1 MSKKVPSQDQARWPL
16 LRSLVIYAALYSALI
31 SPWIVGALTIPW
43 DAKAHFY
50 PQFVFMAQAFAAGD
64 TAAWNPFI
72 FAGHPQIADPQSLI
86 FSPPHFIVAL
96 FNGAP
101 SLLVADAIVFAMLF
115 AGAVALILYARD
127 HQWHPAG
134 ALIAALA
141 FSLGGSAAWRLQ
153 HVGQILSLSWFA
165 ISFFL
170 LARTQSR
177 ASWGWGLFAGLAIG
191 FMLAG
196 RDQVAYLGAWLL
208 CLYAVMGL
216 AGRDWR
222 RLLWPLCVTALTALL
237 VAALPIL
244 FSLALAGLSNRSAI
258 DLLGAERGSLHPA
271 SLLTLIVGNLFGV
284 TGPLAEFWGPPSPAW
299 GVTDL
304 FLARNMGAL
313 YAGLL
318 PMAGLLFVLFRR
330 QIFSRE
336 ARFFSISLILM
347 IVYALGRYTPIFA
360 WIHAFV
366 PGVDL
371 FRRPADATFLIGF
384 CIAMLGGYGIHLF
397 IVDGWRWARE
407 GVAIFG
413 TLILVMVIA
422 TALAITKGQLP
433 KAAPALMMTGLSL
446 LILAGTFFGLALV
459 RRRPLLAT
467 GLVAA
472 TLSLD
477 LALTNAP
484 NESTALPR
492 ALYAMLEAEQQH
504 DTLSFIKERLKDPQ
518 NPDRR
523 DRVEL
528 VALGFDW
535 PNAAMVQR
543 IETTLGYN
551 PLRLGYYAQA
561 TGAQDHAALASQK
574 GRAALLPSYRSPL
587 ANLLGVRYIVT
598 AAPLVELDP
607 LARDADFPMIARIG
621 EHRIYSNPRALPRV
635 LFVPQAQAADQ
646 NALLQSGQWGAG
658 FDPSRLVLIAPDEAK
673 KLDQGSDGQ
682 ARLVRYENGRV
693 IVATSSARGG
703 ILVLND
709 VYHPWWRATI
719 DGTPVTIMRANGIFR
734 AVAVP
739 SGQHEVVF
747 EFMPFRGLAQD
758 VIKKITSALKG

>member
-1 MSKKVPSQDQARWPL
+1 MSNKTPSQDSARWPL
-16 LRSLVIYAALYSALI
+16 LRSVALYAVLYAALI
-31 SPWIVGALTIPW
+31 SPWLVGALTIPW

-64 TAAWNPFI
+64 TPAWNPFI

-86 FSPPHFIVAL
+86 FSPPHLIVAL

-115 AGAVALILYARD
+115 AGAVALIFYARD

-134 ALIAALA
+134 ALVAALA

-165 ISFFL
+165 IAFFL
-170 LARTQSR
+170 LARAQAR
-177 ASWGWGLFAGLAIG
+177 ASWGWGLAAGLAIG

-216 AGRDWR
+216 AGRHWR
-222 RLLWPLCVTALTALL
+222 ALLIPLSVTGITALL

-271 SLLTLIVGNLFGV
+271 SLLTLVVGNLFGV

-299 GVTDL
+299 GFTDL

-318 PMAGLLFVLFRR
+318 PLAGLIVLLFRR
-330 QIFSRE
+330 EIFAPSI
-336 ARFFSISLILM
+336 RFFTISVILLLI
-347 IVYALGRYTPIFA
+347 YALGRYTPLFA
-360 WIHAFV
+360 FIHAYV

-371 FRRPADATFLIGF
+371 FRRPADATFLLGF
-384 CIAMLGGYGIHLF
+384 CLAMLGGYGVHRL
-397 IVDGWRWARE
+397 VVAGWRWSRE

-413 TLILVMVIA
+413 TILCVVVMA
-422 TALAITKGQLP
+422 AALAISKGQLP
-433 KAAPALMMTGLSL
+433 KAAPALVITGLSA
-446 LILAGTFFGLALV
+446 LILASTFAVLALV
-459 RRRPLLAT
+459 RRRPILASALIA
-467 GLVAA
+467 GS
-472 TLSLD
+472 LSLD

-492 ALYAMLEAEQQH
+492 ALYAMLETQQQN
-504 DTLSFIKERLKDPQ
+504 DTLRFLKDRLQETQ

-535 PNAAMVQR
+535 PNAAMIQQ

-551 PLRLGYYAQA
+551 PLRLAYYAQA

-574 GRAALLPSYRSPL
+574 GRAPLLPSYRSPL

-598 AAPLVELDP
+598 AAPLQELDP
-607 LARDADFPMIARIG
+607 LAREADFPLIARIG
-621 EHRIYSNPRALPRV
+621 EHQIYSNPRALPRV
-635 LFVPQAQAADQ
+635 MFVPRAQAADQ
-646 NALLQSGQWGAG
+646 NALIQSGQWGAG
-658 FDPSRLVLIAPDEAK
+658 FDPLRVALVSPDDAK
-673 KLDQGSDGQ
+673 RLDQGSEGQ

-693 IVATSSARGG
+693 IVAASSARGG

-709 VYHPWWRATI
+709 VYHPWWRASI
-719 DGTPVTIMRANGIFR
+719 DGTPVSIMRANGIFR
-734 AVAVP
+734 AVALP
-739 SGQHEVVF
+739 PGNHEIIF
-747 EFMPFRGLAQD
+747 EFAPFRGLATD
-758 VIKKITSALKG
+758 LIRKISG